1 MLYNKETRALIGE
14 LKVDEERLVVARGGE
29 GGTGNASLKGG
40 RGTTGKASPPQKGQ
54 RGWMDI
60 ELKLVRRGR
69 EGGRE
74 GGRKFFFA
82 TPSCIYLHYTMS

>member
-1 MLYNKETRALIGE
+1 M
-14 LKVDEERLVVARGGE
+14 VARGGE

-74 GGRKFFFA
+74 GGREEVFFA